1 MKNLHEHIQSFK
13 AKMDRKRTFS
23 DRVADKITTAFG
35 SASFFIFNALFFM
48 TWIIWNNGWI
58 PGVSAFDPYPYGML
72 TMVVSLEA
80 IFLSIFVLISQ
91 NHASNTADLREE
103 IDLQINVRAE
113 AEITR
118 LLILVDQIHDHLG
131 LEPEDDAELRR
142 MKMKINLESIEK
154 LLEQE
159 MNTQK

>member
-1 MKNLHEHIQSFK
+1 MNNLHEHIESFK

-23 DRVADKITTAFG
+23 DRIADGITSAFG
-35 SASFFIFNALFFM
+35 SIPFFIFNFLFFFI
-48 TWIIWNNGWI
+48 WIAWNNGWI
-58 PGVSAFDPYPYGML
+58 PGVHVFDPYPYGML

-103 IDLQINVRAE
+103 IDLHINVRAE

-118 LLILVDQIHDHLG
+118 ILIMLDQIHDHLG
-131 LEPEDDAELRR
+131 LTPEDDAELRR

-154 LLEQE
+154 LLSRE
-159 MNTQK
+159 MNP